1 MKGHVVFSLDPRYGK
16 TSLFFTHAGGDKAMA
31 SVFETFA
38 DFSAIGNVWKGLL
51 LWGIQVTF
59 PVPDRFPDLIF
70 FPYSERFLRLADT
83 KSRGKACGRPHQQL
97 NPDMITRHITVCSKY
112 FFFPGMFILKLLDFQ
127 CCSQAE
133 GRITGR
139 CIQTSLVQSD
149 VPLHWLNCCTTLLV
163 SPRLEM
169 PGPWKHYYYGKMQIG
184 FSISRSSSRPPSPLF
199 LLGSPFPASAP
210 HPHHHFQQ
218 HFSRLSKTGLRSAT
232 REILLW

>member
-1 MKGHVVFSLDPRYGK
+1 MPDLSLKQRDRRRLSQSVCRIIMKGHVVFSLDPRYGK
-16 TSLFFTHAGGDKAMA
+16 TSLFFTHAGGNKAMA

-112 FFFPGMFILKLLDFQ
+112 FFFRACSSWSYWTFSVVHKLK
-127 CCSQAE
+127 E
-133 GRITGR
+133 E
-139 CIQTSLVQSD
+139 
-149 VPLHWLNCCTTLLV
+149 LLV
-163 SPRLEM
+163 
-169 PGPWKHYYYGKMQIG
+169 
-184 FSISRSSSRPPSPLF
+184 
-199 LLGSPFPASAP
+199 AV
-210 HPHHHFQQ
+210 
-218 HFSRLSKTGLRSAT
+218 
-232 REILLW
+232 